1 MEILQNSH
9 LFLFIIII
17 IILNSNQVDL
27 SKHEVFTN
35 STMIVKHRMKR
46 QLVFQPGTRI
56 MFRVNTKNNIIKVN
70 QIFAHGFGFRGNI
83 DLTQP
88 DNINLLAPEHR
99 MKRSVTRREV
109 YETIGELMNQFGFD
123 GRLCIQRMICSAIHD
138 IPLSAKGI
146 FSKVFKLIFTRGQ
159 STKGLWSDDEKD
171 YPYLSSDDCSKLLH
185 HCPLHLFDISP
196 FTDI

>member
-1 MEILQNSH
+1 
-9 LFLFIIII
+9 
-17 IILNSNQVDL
+17 
-27 SKHEVFTN
+27 
-35 STMIVKHRMKR
+35 MIVKHRMKR
-46 QLVFQPGTRI
+46 QLIFQPGTRI
-56 MFRVNTKNNIIKVN
+56 MFRVNTKDNIIKVN

-88 DNINLLAPEHR
+88 DNINLMTPEHR

-109 YETIGELMNQFGFD
+109 YETLGELMNQFGFE
-123 GRLCIQRMICSAIHD
+123 GRYCIQRMICSATHN

-146 FSKVFKLIFTRGQ
+146 FSKVFKLIFAGGQ
-159 STKGLWSDDEKD
+159 STKGLRSDDEKD